1 MSPAQNADLSSIGV
15 VLAANGEVFLQ
26 SDSGMR
32 TVQSG
37 APVYAGEE
45 LITGPGSTAEIR
57 FVDDTLLSQGA
68 DSSISLDDYIYD
80 NTDDTASELLFKM
93 SQGTFRMVTGKI
105 AEQNPERF
113 KVGSPLATI
122 GIRGTITVHEI
133 GPDGEK
139 HGVEE
144 IHSGKALLIQSID
157 GQIRQISTPRA
168 LVDIAASGLMSTVRP
183 MTIQEFE
190 QFQSIAPAAVQ
201 AEQEIQEQRDQEE
214 QDQQDDGE
222 QQGEEGAEGA
232 EGGEGGELEAG
243 VGVMLGGELAG
254 ELGLGESVDAF
265 MLGLAQDALEALA
278 QGDLVTAQELLQK
291 LEDIPTDDDIL
302 ELIENT
308 GTGDIPDDGEGHT
321 HTSDDGITWVYGTS
335 GDDTLIGTANT
346 DYINGL
352 GGNDTIHGA
361 GSNDT
366 LYGDTGN
373 DHIFGDHGNDYIL
386 GGAGDDT
393 IGGDSGSNTLNG
405 GDGLDYVSYASS
417 STLVTVCMDSGT
429 ATHGDDIDSLTS
441 FEGVIGSMY
450 GDSFFGGTNAATFIG
465 GNGNDFIESMNGTD
479 TTSYE
484 DAIGGVSVDLDLS
497 SGEAIGTG
505 TNYSGIGI
513 DTLHGVNNV
522 IGSGY
527 ADILIG
533 NGNANTI
540 TAGAGNDTL
549 TGLVG
554 ADLLIVGSGNN
565 EIRYT
570 SSGQGGDTVTNFISA
585 NDTFKFSSVSYSSG
599 LFQTVADYADTGTGA
614 TGTGAYFIYDPTN
627 DKLFYDLDV
636 TVVGPGELIATVEGD
651 DVVQSDIVLF

>member
-1 MSPAQNADLSSIGV
+1 MSPTQNADLNSIGV

-190 QFQSIAPAAVQ
+190 EFQSIAPAAIQ
-201 AEQEIQEQRDQEE
+201 AEQEIQEQQDQEDPD
-214 QDQQDDGE
+214 QKDQQDEGDQ
-222 QQGEEGAEGA
+222 QQGEGE
-232 EGGEGGELEAG
+232 GEGGEPDAD
-243 VGVMLGGELAG
+243 VSVMLGDVFGGEF
-254 ELGLGESVDAF
+254 GLEQSVDAF
-265 MLGLAQDALEALA
+265 MLGLAQDALDALA

-321 HTSDDGITWVYGTS
+321 HTSDDGITWVLGTS
-335 GDDTLIGTANT
+335 GDDTLIGTENT

-352 GGNDTIHGA
+352 GGNDTIHGL

-373 DHIFGDHGNDYIL
+373 DTIFGDHGNDYIL

-393 IGGDSGSNTLNG
+393 IGGDSGTNTLNG
-405 GDGLDYVSYASS
+405 GEGLDYVSYASS
-417 STLVTVCMDSGT
+417 SAFVTVCIDSGT
-429 ATHGDDIDSLTS
+429 AEHGDDIDYLTS
-441 FEGVIGSMY
+441 FEGVIGSSY
-450 GDSFFGGTNAATFIG
+450 NDSFFGGTNAATFIG
-465 GNGNDFIESMNGTD
+465 GNGNDFIESVNNFD
-479 TTSYE
+479 VTSYE
-484 DAIGGVSVDLDLS
+484 DATGGVSVNLDLS
-497 SGEAIGTG
+497 SGEAFGDG

-513 DTLHGVNNV
+513 DTLRDVNNV

-527 ADILIG
+527 ADSLLG

-585 NDTFKFSSVSYSSG
+585 NDTFKFSSASYSSG
-599 LFQTVADYADTGTGA
+599 AFQQVADYAETGTGA
-614 TGTGAYFIYDPTN
+614 TGSGAYFIYDPTN
-627 DKLFYDLDV
+627 DKLFYDSDV
-636 TVVGPGELIATVEGD
+636 TAGVVGELIATVDE
-651 DVVQSDIVLF
+651 VNASDIVLY